1 MNDET
6 KLLILETENES
17 LRSKEVD
24 ELIAKFE
31 SELNCLSALA
41 KTWGKQ

>member
-1 MNDET
+1 MDDET

-31 SELNCLSALA
+31 SDLNCLSVLA
-41 KTWGKQ
+41 KNWGKQ